1 MIIGGCCC
9 CCFFSPTLFAIW
21 KYSEAFHQQQR
32 FFEDLVISTRGNLLF
47 YWFKRIHDKLDIY
60 ARLKLLKTI
69 FLIIFQK
76 LILAQIR
83 SFHFS
88 GMTQDSEKSFILSGA
103 YRNVVTANMDF

>member
-1 MIIGGCCC
+1 M
-9 CCFFSPTLFAIW
+9 T
-21 KYSEAFHQQQR
+21 
-32 FFEDLVISTRGNLLF
+32 STRVNLLF
-47 YWFKRIHDKLDIY
+47 YWFIRNHEKLDFY
-60 ARLKLLKTI
+60 ARLKLSKTI

-88 GMTQDSEKSFILSGA
+88 CMTQDLEKSFILSGA